1 LPYKKYSLSY
11 PVLQRIWLH
20 ISPDPSKTIAMAMLV
35 RTIDQTVLP
44 ATLQNPDPPC
54 NMRVSPPLLSVRDLV
69 VQYPARSGNKDLLTA
84 VNGVSFDIH
93 AGSIFGLAGE
103 SGCGKTSLAH
113 SIMQLVRP
121 VAGEVRYHGENLA
134 RVKPAGLQKVRRNI
148 QFVFQDPLA
157 SLSPRRSVLQSLVE
171 PLDHFR
177 IDAPGQRHDRA
188 CRALETVGLEPE
200 VLRRF
205 PHELSGGQRQRVA
218 LARALAVEPELIIA
232 DEAVSSLDVSVQ
244 ARIID
249 LILDLRRHLGI
260 AFLFIAHDLAVI
272 QQLADRVGVMYMGK
286 LIEIAPADRLFHQAA
301 HPYTRSLLEAV
312 PVPDPAHGK
321 PVVLQGEPPSAL
333 TPPAG
338 CAFHTR
344 CPRVVEE
351 CRVLEPL
358 DWQINETGVNETAH
372 NVRCH
377 LWKQK

>member
-1 LPYKKYSLSY
+1 
-11 PVLQRIWLH
+11 
-20 ISPDPSKTIAMAMLV
+20 
-35 RTIDQTVLP
+35 
-44 ATLQNPDPPC
+44 
-54 NMRVSPPLLSVRDLV
+54 MRVSPPLLSVRDLV
-69 VQYPARSGNKDLLTA
+69 VQYRARSGNKDLLTA

-93 AGSIFGLAGE
+93 AGSIFGLVGE

-113 SIMQLVRP
+113 AIMQLVGP
-121 VAGEVRYHGENLA
+121 VAGEVLYQGENLA
-134 RVKPAGLQKVRRNI
+134 RMKPAGLQKVRRNI

-177 IDAPGQRHDRA
+177 IDAPGQRHERA

-218 LARALAVEPELIIA
+218 LARALVVEPELIIA

-244 ARIID
+244 ARIIE
-249 LILDLRRHLGI
+249 LILELRQHLGI

-272 QQLADRVGVMYMGK
+272 QQLADRVGVMYLGK
-286 LIEIAPADRLFHQAA
+286 LVEIAPAERLFHQAA

-344 CPRVVEE
+344 CPRAVEE